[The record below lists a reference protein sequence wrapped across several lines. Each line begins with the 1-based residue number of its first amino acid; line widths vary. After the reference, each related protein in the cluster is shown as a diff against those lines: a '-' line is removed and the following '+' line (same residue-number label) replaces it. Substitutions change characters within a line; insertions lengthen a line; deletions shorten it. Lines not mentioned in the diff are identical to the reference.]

1 MQPRTSE
8 DFKVLQQEL
17 EIWRH
22 NETQKIKSND
32 GLEEDERNLAL
43 TSLLKKEVRLLQTI
57 DRLKNHAS
65 IKNKDERVK
74 SFLDTISA
82 PKRWLKTDGQVVVV
96 DTPFTIRAKEL
107 QDLQLGLSQAKLNT
121 DERLDILLHV
131 KWTIKEFDCNLTREI
146 VDLVDREADM
156 LNRQR
161 PEGSLIGLRKRI
173 LNLFLQFI
181 EYPEFNPE
189 AIR

>member
-1 MQPRTSE
+1 
-8 DFKVLQQEL
+8 
-17 EIWRH
+17 
-22 NETQKIKSND
+22 
-32 GLEEDERNLAL
+32 LEEDERNLAL

-107 QDLQLGLSQAKLNT
+107 
-121 DERLDILLHV
+121 
-131 KWTIKEFDCNLTREI
+131 
-146 VDLVDREADM
+146 
-156 LNRQR
+156 
-161 PEGSLIGLRKRI
+161 
-173 LNLFLQFI
+173 
-181 EYPEFNPE
+181 
-189 AIR
+189 